1 MTEEQKKMSY
11 AQAMLDFFGKN
22 GKDTAGF
29 MVEMKALTD
38 ADKLWFRQ
46 QLAMVGYDINP

>member
-1 MTEEQKKMSY
+1 MAEDRKKMSY

-22 GKDTAGF
+22 GKDTAEF
-29 MVEMKALTD
+29 MTEMKALTD

-46 QLAMVGYDINP
+46 QLATVGYDINP